1 MAHPLVLA
9 FEKQN
14 NFMDRELSEST
25 KRKKKRKILIRI
37 TIAIIILIASIVLL
51 RQFIRPKID
60 STEFYTAEATI
71 GNIQATVS
79 ASGTVLPEFEEIIS
93 SPITSKIKGIVKNTG
108 DNISAGDTILLL
120 DKRSASVSLEKM
132 KDELAMKMNN
142 ENKLRLQLEQS
153 LIDLKTQYQVKKLQV
168 ENMEAEVNA
177 EKHLVD
183 IGGGT
188 KEKVE
193 KAELNLQVSKLE
205 LEQIE
210 QTITNKEKTMEADLY
225 GLNYEISIER
235 KNVNELQEKLN
246 ASTITVDKKGVITW
260 INSEIGK
267 SVAEGEDLV
276 KIANLESFWVEGV
289 ISEMHASKLSP
300 GGLVKVRINDD
311 TEIPGEIVSISP
323 SVESNTIRF
332 KVKLD
337 EKKNSLLRPNL
348 KVDLFVVTSFKK
360 NVVLVKNGPFYRG
373 GSKQE
378 VFVKTAD
385 KLIRK
390 NVEFGESNFDS
401 VEIVNGLSDGDE
413 VVVSDMSEFERYE
426 ELTLTN
432 K

>member
-1 MAHPLVLA
+1 
-9 FEKQN
+9 
-14 NFMDRELSEST
+14 MDRELSEST
-25 KRKKKRKILIRI
+25 KRKKKRKIRIRI
-37 TIAIIILIASIVLL
+37 TVVFVILVVSILLL
-51 RQFIRPKID
+51 RQFIRPGID
-60 STEFYTAEATI
+60 STEFYTAKATI

-93 SPITSKIKGIVKNTG
+93 SPVASRIKGIVKNTG
-108 DNISAGDTILLL
+108 YHVTDGDTILLL
-120 DKRSASVSLEKM
+120 DKRSTSVSLEKM

-142 ENKLRLQLEQS
+142 VNKLKLQLEQS
-153 LIDLKTQYQVKKLQV
+153 LIDLKTEYKVEKLQV
-168 ENMEAEVNA
+168 ENMEAEVSA
-177 EKHLVD
+177 EKHLVE

-193 KAELNLQVSKLE
+193 KAELNLQISKLK
-205 LEQIE
+205 LEQIK
-210 QTITNKEKTMEADLY
+210 QTISNKEKTMEADLF

-246 ASTITVDKKGVITW
+246 TSTITADKKGVITW

-267 SVAEGEDLV
+267 SVVEGEELV

-289 ISEMHASKLSP
+289 ISEMHATKLSP

-348 KVDLFVVTSFKK
+348 KVDLFVVTAFKK
-360 NVVLVKNGPFYRG
+360 NVVIVKNGSFYRG
-373 GSKQE
+373 GGKQE
-378 VFVKTAD
+378 VFVKSGD
-385 KLIRK
+385 ELIKRT
-390 NVEFGESNFDS
+390 VGFGESNFDY
-401 VEIVNGLSDGDE
+401 VEIVSGLSNGDQ

>member
-1 MAHPLVLA
+1 
-9 FEKQN
+9 
-14 NFMDRELSEST
+14 MDRELSEST
-25 KRKKKRKILIRI
+25 KRKKKRKIFIRI
-37 TIAIIILIASIVLL
+37 TIAIVILIASIVLL
-51 RQFIRPKID
+51 RQFIRPKIN
-60 STEFYTAEATI
+60 SGEFYTAKATV

-108 DNISAGDTILLL
+108 DNISTGDTILLL

-132 KDELAMKMNN
+132 NDELAMKLNN

-177 EKHLVD
+177 EKHLVE

-210 QTITNKEKTMEADLY
+210 QTISNKEKTMEADLY

-246 ASTITVDKKGVITW
+246 ASTITADKKGVITW

-267 SVAEGEDLV
+267 SVAEGEELV

-289 ISEMHASKLSP
+289 ISEMHATKLSP

-337 EKKNSLLRPNL
+337 EKNNSLLRPNL

-373 GSKQE
+373 GNKQE
-378 VFVKTAD
+378 VFVKNGD
-385 KLIRK
+385 NLIRK
-390 NVEFGESNFDS
+390 TVEFGESNFDY
-401 VEIVNGLSDGDE
+401 VEIVSGLSDGDQ

>member
-1 MAHPLVLA
+1 
-9 FEKQN
+9 
-14 NFMDRELSEST
+14 MDRALSEST
-25 KRKKKRKILIRI
+25 KRKQKRKIFLR
-37 TIAIIILIASIVLL
+37 IAIVVVTLTISVILL
-51 RQFIRPKID
+51 RNYIRPKID
-60 STEFYTAEATI
+60 SDEFYTAKAII
-71 GNIQATVS
+71 GDIQATVS

-93 SPITSKIKGIVKNTG
+93 SPVASKIKGIVKNTG
-108 DNISAGDTILLL
+108 DNISCGDTILLL

-142 ENKLRLQLEQS
+142 ENKLKLQLEQS

-177 EKHLVD
+177 EKHLVE

-210 QTITNKEKTMEADLY
+210 QTISNKEKTMEADLY

-246 ASTITVDKKGVITW
+246 ASTITADKKGVVTW

-267 SVAEGEDLV
+267 SVAEGEELV

-289 ISEMHASKLSP
+289 ISEMHATKLTP
-300 GGLVKVRINDD
+300 DGLVIVRINDD
-311 TEIPGEIVSISP
+311 TEIQGKIISISP

-337 EKKNSLLRPNL
+337 EKKHSLLRPNL

-378 VFVKTAD
+378 VFVANGE

-390 NVEFGESNFDS
+390 TVEFGESNFDY
-401 VEIVNGLSDGDE
+401 VEIVNGLSDGNE
-413 VVVSDMSEFERYE
+413 VVISDMSEFERYE

>member
-1 MAHPLVLA
+1 
-9 FEKQN
+9 
-14 NFMDRELSEST
+14 MDRALSEST
-25 KRKKKRKILIRI
+25 KRKKRKKVFIRI
-37 TIAIIILIASIVLL
+37 TAVFVILVVCILLL
-51 RQFIRPKID
+51 RHFIRPKINAG
-60 STEFYTAEATI
+60 EFYTAKATV

-93 SPITSKIKGIVKNTG
+93 SPVTSKIKGIVKNTG
-108 DNISAGDTILLL
+108 DNISGGDTILFL

-132 KDELAMKMNN
+132 RDELAMKMNN
-142 ENKLRLQLEQS
+142 ENKLKLQLEKS
-153 LIDLKTQYQVKKLQV
+153 LIDLKTQYKVKKLQV

-177 EKHLVD
+177 ERHLVE

-193 KAELNLQVSKLE
+193 KAELNLQISKLE

-210 QTITNKEKTMEADLY
+210 QTILNKEKTMEADLY
-225 GLNYEISIER
+225 GLNYEISIEK

-246 ASTITVDKKGVITW
+246 ASTITADKKGVITW

-267 SVAEGEDLV
+267 SVAEGEELV

-289 ISEMHASKLSP
+289 ISEMHATKLSS
-300 GGLVKVRINDD
+300 GGLVIVRINDD
-311 TEIPGEIVSISP
+311 TEITGEIVSISP

-337 EKKNSLLRPNL
+337 EKNHSLLRPNL
-348 KVDLFVVTSFKK
+348 KVDLFVVTSFSK

-378 VFVKTAD
+378 VFVENGD

-390 NVEFGESNFDS
+390 IVEFGESNFDF
-401 VEIVNGLSDGDE
+401 VEIVSGLSDGDE